1 MTEIIDNGEESDPDM
16 QHVGRLML
24 EGRLPEAETVLREVI
39 ARKPDEPDPHYVLGI
54 LYLNSHR
61 LTGAETAFGQA
72 VMLDPDFAEAHYQ
85 LGITLSTLGRNVE
98 ALAAYQCAVA
108 VDPDLADAYY
118 RSGIILSAGG
128 RTEDAVAAYQRAVGI
143 DPALADAHTR
153 LGDMLTILGRGAD
166 AVAAFRAAAS
176 AAPDLPVGVFATVKA
191 LEYEGKLSEA
201 EAVLRRF
208 IAHTPSGDGSSGDV
222 GRAYGLLGMVTAQ
235 LGQFDDAVA
244 AFDHAITMMPNS
256 IEAYFGRVSA
266 AKITKADQPTLDGMV
281 ALLNRPLPDRSRM
294 ILHFA
299 LGKAFDDIADY
310 GGAIQ
315 HFDAANALR
324 GRYARLNRLGLSAWV
339 DRLIARCTPDFLVRN
354 RASGSNDHAP
364 VLILGMPRS
373 GTTLLE
379 QIISSHPGIAAG
391 GELTYWNAY
400 GPDWAKAGPAGFG
413 TERATAVAN
422 GYSELLR
429 RISPDAARVTDKE
442 PWNFQW
448 IGMIRQLMPNARFIH
463 CRRDPVD
470 TCLSI
475 YFTHFLKP
483 RDFMSDRGD
492 LAFYYREYARLMTH
506 WRRVLPPDR
515 FTEVDYETLIANREQ
530 ETRRLLDFCGLPW
543 NEACLH
549 PEENRKIVRTASVW
563 QARQP
568 VYKGSMERW
577 RRYEP
582 WLGELRDLQAAG

>member
-1 MTEIIDNGEESDPDM
+1 MNEIIDNDPESDPDM

-39 ARKPDEPDPHYVLGI
+39 TRKPRAPDPHYVLGI
-54 LYLNSHR
+54 LCLNGDR
-61 LTGAETAFGQA
+61 LTEAETAFGQA

-85 LGITLSTLGRNVE
+85 LGMTLSALGKTAD
-98 ALAAYQCAVA
+98 ALAAYQCAV
-108 VDPDLADAYY
+108 VLDPDLADAYY

-128 RTEDAVAAYQRAVGI
+128 RTEDAAAAYQRAVAI
-143 DPALADAHTR
+143 DPAHADAQTR
-153 LGDMLTILGRGAD
+153 LGDMLTILGQGAD
-166 AVAAFRAAAS
+166 AVTAFRAAAA
-176 AAPDLPVGVFATVKA
+176 AAPGQPIGVFATVKA
-191 LEYEGKLSEA
+191 LEYEGKLPEA

-208 IAHTPSGDGSSGDV
+208 IVGDPSGDGSNGDV
-222 GRAYGLLGMVTAQ
+222 GRAYHLLGMVTAQ

-244 AFDHAITMMPNS
+244 AFDRAITMMPNS

-281 ALLNRPLPDRSRM
+281 ALLTRKLPDRAQM

-299 LGKAFDDIADY
+299 LGKALDDIADY

-315 HFDAANALR
+315 HFDAANAIR
-324 GRYARLNRLGLSAWV
+324 GRFSRLNRLGLSTWV
-339 DRLIARCTPDFLVRN
+339 DRLIARCTPEFLDRN
-354 RASGSNDHAP
+354 RTSGSNDHTP

-379 QIISSHPGIAAG
+379 QILSSHPGIAAG
-391 GELTYWNAY
+391 GELTYWNTY
-400 GPDWAKAGPAGFG
+400 GPDWANAGPAGFG
-413 TERATAVAN
+413 SERATGIAN
-422 GYSELLR
+422 GYSEVLR
-429 RISPDAARVTDKE
+429 RISPNASRVTDKE

-483 RDFMSDRGD
+483 QDFMNDRGD
-492 LAFYYREYARLMTH
+492 LAFYYRQYARLMAQ

-530 ETRRLLDFCGLPW
+530 ETRHLVEFCGLPW
-543 NEACLH
+543 NDACLR
-549 PEENRKIVRTASVW
+549 PEENRQIVRTASVW

-568 VYKGSMERW
+568 VYNGSMERW

-582 WLGELRDLQAAG
+582 WLGALADLG